1 MYKDLGKHAVQ
12 RQSVLGENAERH
24 YPKKRK
30 GGSVFSSHGS
40 SLMFNPTCITITE
53 PGLLHS
59 AIKNSLH
66 TGSHVQFPYREVVP
80 RHSGER
86 HTSCP
91 FSTARPRAA
100 GCQHFEI
107 RKRSKRLG
115 RGSCLCQRSFVSIL
129 VSYPPKARFTELA
142 KRFLS
147 VCPELG
153 LATFLQPARRLPCA
167 FFEWVP
173 CGLLAPSEG

>member
-1 MYKDLGKHAVQ
+1 MESVTTEARSSGFESAEGGPDMYIDLGKRAVQ
-12 RQSVLGENAERH
+12 RRRVLGENAERH

-40 SLMFNPTCITITE
+40 SLMLNPTCITIAE

-86 HTSCP
+86 HTSP
-91 FSTARPRAA
+91 PIFEATATR
-100 GCQHFEI
+100 G
-107 RKRSKRLG
+107 RL
-115 RGSCLCQRSFVSIL
+115 S
-129 VSYPPKARFTELA
+129 
-142 KRFLS
+142 
-147 VCPELG
+147 
-153 LATFLQPARRLPCA
+153 TFLKFGNGR
-167 FFEWVP
+167 
-173 CGLLAPSEG
+173 